1 MSTLTPPLIAILPNR
16 KPAYYLTSIERAGAR
31 TRLIDRER
39 DATRDVLLQ
48 VDGILLTG
56 GGDVDPS
63 RYWEAADASYDAA
76 EVGRD
81 EYETEI
87 IRRAIERDLPLLAI
101 CRGIQILNVALGGS
115 LIQNIPTQRPGT
127 LNHRLPDPKWAIA
140 HDVAVVAGSCLHAIM
155 HDRINASGMMPVNS
169 RHHQSIKEVAPP
181 LRVTGTAPDAII
193 EAVERPGSTF
203 CLGVQWHPENFLEH
217 DEFAPLFRAFVDAA
231 REK

>member
-1 MSTLTPPLIAILPNR
+1 MSTHASPLIAILPNR
-16 KPAYYLTSIERAGAR
+16 KPADYVTSIERTGAR
-31 TRLIDRER
+31 TLLVDRER
-39 DATRDVLLQ
+39 DATRDVLQ
-48 VDGILLTG
+48 RAGGILLAG

-63 RYWEAADASYDAA
+63 RYGESADGSYDAA

-81 EYETEI
+81 EYETDI

-115 LIQNIPTQRPGT
+115 LIQDIPTQHPGS

-140 HDVAVVAGSCLHAIM
+140 HDVAVATGSRLHSIM
-155 HDRINASGMMPVNS
+155 HDRINASGLMPVNS
-169 RHHQSIKEVAPP
+169 RHHQSIKDVAPA
-181 LRVTGTAPDAII
+181 LRVTGTAPDAIV
-193 EAVERPGSTF
+193 EAVERHGSTF